1 MEETWLRRNF
11 ITIRIIWCVSVC
23 LQLFILGNDPRI
35 IPGVP
40 GSRPQID
47 NPGLVHRAG
56 AVRPGPGLLK
66 FHISFQIIPE
76 HSIQGMRFP
85 QREGCWSR
93 MIKIFFSNVNKGA
106 IYVCLI
112 RFFECVTYLYLGL
125 TVCASPAS
133 HQLVSRLTDAPQ
145 VNVCP
150 SQTNLLLKI
159 VCRFPLLK
167 RESWL
172 HN

>member
-1 MEETWLRRNF
+1 MTQMEETWLRRNF

-93 MIKIFFSNVNKGA
+93 MIKIFFSNNVNKVNN
-106 IYVCLI
+106 ICLFNPILWVCDVFVSRPDCL
-112 RFFECVTYLYLGL
+112 RLPRQ
-125 TVCASPAS
+125 SPACE
-133 HQLVSRLTDAPQ
+133 QI
-145 VNVCP
+145 NWCP
-150 SQTNLLLKI
+150 AG
-159 VCRFPLLK
+159 
-167 RESWL
+167 
-172 HN
+172 